1 MNTAAA
7 PDQAPSLNRM
17 VLTAQLVE
25 RGAVRYTP
33 AGLPAL
39 DLVLQHQS
47 TVTEDGQPRKVSL
60 EIKALAIGAITRP
73 AMALALGS
81 LSDFAGFLASARNGR
96 GLLFHIT
103 SLSPCAHP
111 PSASAPTA

>member
-1 MNTAAA
+1 MNR
-7 PDQAPSLNRM
+7 L
-17 VLTAQLVE
+17 VLSAQLVE

-33 AGLPAL
+33 AGLPAI
-39 DLVLQHQS
+39 DCRLQHES